1 MNEINKFFYNDK
13 YYLLGF
19 NKFYEKIKQKNIN
32 ISKTE
37 LNFTMIKKYH
47 KDLNQKIKN

>member
-1 MNEINKFFYNDK
+1 MNEINKLFYDNK

-32 ISKTE
+32 ISKSE
-37 LNFTMIKKYH
+37 LLKFP
-47 KDLNQKIKN
+47 KNSLPLSQIIFLT

>member
-1 MNEINKFFYNDK
+1 MNEINKLFYDDK

-32 ISKTE
+32 ISKSE
-37 LNFTMIKKYH
+37 LYKFYN
-47 KDLNQKIKN
+47 D